1 MHHVDTIILAMGA
14 LLLLAILAGRASSRI
29 GAPLLLVFLAL
40 GIAVDKLANFQFND
54 YRLASLVG
62 SMAIAVILFDG
73 GLRTPRS
80 VFKMAR
86 WPALVLSTVGVV
98 ITAGITCVVARWLLG
113 VGWAQGFLIGSI
125 VASTDAAAVFLL
137 LHQRGLRLRPRV
149 SALLEVES
157 GLNDPMA
164 VFLTLLSIHAVQGSG
179 FGWAQ
184 LGQFALE
191 MGGGG
196 IIGVAGGFALAALI
210 NRLELSAGLYPIL
223 ALAGTLFIFGATQ
236 TIGASGFLAVYLAGL
251 VMGDRRMKARQIIE
265 RFHDGLAWLSQ
276 ISLFLMLG
284 VLVSPDTLLRVALPA
299 LVVAVALILVARP
312 LAVTLCLSFFGFAWN
327 ERLFIS
333 WVGLRGAVPIF
344 LGLLPVLSGLRG
356 AETYFG
362 IAFAVVLLSLLAQ
375 GWTIGPAA
383 RLLDVEIPADPEPP
397 SRADIDL
404 PVDGPQQLAMLTVA
418 AESEAAVRGLGRLV
432 VPESVRVLAMIRE
445 GHPVAPEEVRVLY
458 PGDAVLVLGEPA
470 ALTAMERLFGRR
482 DHGRRASGLGD
493 FQVKGETPLT
503 TVAGLYGFTPP
514 DLAEDVAI
522 GDHLSRRLGRRAS
535 VGVRLRVGE
544 VALIVA
550 AMDEARVTEVGIDL
564 TPDERPWTKLRQG
577 VKGLRLRA

>member
-1 MHHVDTIILAMGA
+1 MGA

>member
-1 MHHVDTIILAMGA
+1 MHHVDTIIFA
-14 LLLLAILAGRASSRI
+14 LGSLLMLAILAGRASSRI

-62 SMAIAVILFDG
+62 SIAIAVILFDG
-73 GLRTPRS
+73 GLRTPKA
-80 VFKMAR
+80 VFKVAR
-86 WPALVLSTVGVV
+86 WPALVLSTAGVLV
-98 ITAGITCVVARWLLG
+98 TAGVTCVVARWLLG

-164 VFLTLLSIHAVQGSG
+164 VFLTLLSIHAVQGAG

-196 IIGVAGGFALAALI
+196 IIGIAGGFALSAII

-236 TIGASGFLAVYLAGL
+236 TIGASGFLAVYLAGFI
-251 VMGDRRMKARQIIE
+251 MGNRRVKARQIIE

-284 VLVSPDTLLRVALPA
+284 VLVSPDTLVRVALPA

-344 LGLLPVLSGLRG
+344 LGLLPVLSGLPG

-397 SRADIDL
+397 GRADIDL

-418 AESEAAVRGLGRLV
+418 PESEAAVRGLGRLV

-482 DHGRRASGLGD
+482 DHGRRAAGLGD
-493 FQVKGETPLT
+493 FQVKGDTPLAA
-503 TVAGLYGFTPP
+503 VAGLYGFEAPP
-514 DLAEDVAI
+514 VDGDIAI
-522 GDHLSRRLGRRAS
+522 GEHLARRLGRRAS
-535 VGVRLRVGE
+535 VGVRLKVGE

-550 AMDEARVTEVGIDL
+550 SMDETRVTEVGIDL
-564 TPDERPWTKLRQG
+564 TPNERPWTRLRQG
-577 VKGLRLRA
+577 LKGLRRSA